1 MRNNIHSKSRTAG
14 ETIVSKVKHAM
25 GIEDTKLREFF
36 VDSLRDIY
44 WAEKHILKA
53 LPKMRKA
60 ASCLALIHAFDKHFI
75 ETEGQV
81 EKLEAAFSFLGENPR
96 GKKCE
101 AIVGIVKEGEEIIS
115 ETDAGTATR
124 DVGLILAAQKVEHY
138 EIATYGGLA
147 QLARTLGET
156 EVAKILEDILEE
168 EKGADVS
175 LTEIAEDHVNYE
187 AAAEDDDAFPVKQ
200 GKSSFTKRKTH

>member
-1 MRNNIHSKSRTAG
+1 MRSNIHSKARTTG
-14 ETIVSKVKHAM
+14 ESIVSKVKHAI
-25 GIEDTKLREFF
+25 GIEDTHLREFF
-36 VDSLRDIY
+36 IDSLQDVY

-53 LPKMRKA
+53 LPKMKKA
-60 ASCLALIHAFDKHFI
+60 ASSLALVHAFDKHFI
-75 ETEGQV
+75 ETEGQI
-81 EKLEAAFSFLGENPR
+81 EKLEAAFSFLGETPK

-101 AIVGIVKEGEEIIS
+101 AIVGIVKEGEDIID

-156 EVAKILEDILEE
+156 EVVRILEDILSE
-168 EKGADVS
+168 EKAADLA
-175 LTEIAEDHVNYE
+175 LTEIAEDDVNYA
-187 AAAEDDDAFPVKQ
+187 AAAEDTDHVPVKR
-200 GKSSFTKRKTH
+200 GKASSTKRKTH